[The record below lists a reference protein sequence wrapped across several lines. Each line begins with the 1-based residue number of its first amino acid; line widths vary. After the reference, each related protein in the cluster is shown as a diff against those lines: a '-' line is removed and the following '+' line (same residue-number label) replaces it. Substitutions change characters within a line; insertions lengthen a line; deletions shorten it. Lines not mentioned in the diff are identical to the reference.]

1 MVVAAK
7 LKASFDQALSIGWQ
21 AERFRRE
28 GKNMKPLSDYL
39 KAPVPEPVRRE
50 TGAQDLR
57 AMISG
62 RMQRQRVK
70 SEDSRS
76 V

>member
-1 MVVAAK
+1 
-7 LKASFDQALSIGWQ
+7 
-21 AERFRRE
+21 
-28 GKNMKPLSDYL
+28 MKSLSDYL
-39 KAPVPEPVRRE
+39 KAPIPEPVRVE

-62 RMQRQRVK
+62 RMERQRVK
-70 SEDSRS
+70 GEDSRS